1 MKLGFRLLTL
11 NSIVNKQNHTHL
23 QQCNQLFLSRGIIC
37 YSYFYFTNN
46 KNNML
51 YPNPSKGILH
61 INGMLEENALLSVYD
76 RLWKKVMETKIE
88 NDK

>member
-1 MKLGFRLLTL
+1 
-11 NSIVNKQNHTHL
+11 
-23 QQCNQLFLSRGIIC
+23 
-37 YSYFYFTNN
+37 
-46 KNNML
+46 ML

-88 NDK
+88 NDKQVYFCNLKNGIYLANVQNDNALECRKFFIE

>member
-1 MKLGFRLLTL
+1 
-11 NSIVNKQNHTHL
+11 
-23 QQCNQLFLSRGIIC
+23 
-37 YSYFYFTNN
+37 
-46 KNNML
+46 ML